1 MSYIKRHLDDI
12 MDLYWNGYTK
22 EEIVKKL
29 NTTKEL
35 VEGGIAM
42 AYACDSYLH
51 NGL

>member
-42 AYACDSYLH
+42 AKEIDEEV
-51 NGL
+51 G